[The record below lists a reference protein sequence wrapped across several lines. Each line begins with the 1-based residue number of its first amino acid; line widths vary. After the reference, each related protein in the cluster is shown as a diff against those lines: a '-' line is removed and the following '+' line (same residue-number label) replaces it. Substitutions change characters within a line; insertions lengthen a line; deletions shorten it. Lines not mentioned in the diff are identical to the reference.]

1 MGELPRWLEVWFAEN
16 EAVSRARGT
25 KVMLRRRPPDGP
37 PDRPGRKP
45 TADAKVTAEKGS
57 RWGNA
62 AVYAE
67 GWGHLM
73 GIDDATEVVWQA
85 DIRPE
90 SQAVLDVIVGQMLAW
105 VESTAEA
112 PSWARN

>member
-1 MGELPRWLEVWFAEN
+1 
-16 EAVSRARGT
+16 
-25 KVMLRRRPPDGP
+25 
-37 PDRPGRKP
+37 
-45 TADAKVTAEKGS
+45 VTAEKGS